1 MHKRSDYINTDTPL
15 KSDLLNY
22 FSKSEKL
29 IIFDVGGCEGEDSIR
44 YSRLFPNSEIF
55 IFEPLPNNQNLI
67 NENIN
72 KYNSKNI
79 TLVKKALS
87 DKISNEQFFV
97 SSGSPSL
104 AKEDMDWDFGNK
116 SSSLLAPGNVFDFV
130 PWLKFN
136 EVIEVSATTIQ
147 DFATSNRIVGIDF
160 MHLDVQGAELKVLNG
175 ASSFIDNI
183 KIIWLEVSSEELY
196 EGQPLKNDIEK
207 FMCSKNFILIK
218 SVIDGISGDQLYI
231 NKKYFSY
238 LNNSG
243 LNYLSTYVKNLI
255 PKTVKVKV
263 NEFKSL
269 MAKKSEKNKYGK
281 ISFSQSGEDL
291 IIDFLFNAI
300 GITYPTYIDIGA
312 HHPFYL
318 NNTAI
323 FYQRG
328 CRGINVE
335 PDPNLFPLFEK
346 YRSFD
351 KNLNLGVSDET
362 GLLDFYIINVPTL
375 NTFSKSDALT
385 YSLEGNYFIT
395 EVKQINVDTFNNI
408 LELYFDRKVPDLL
421 TIDAEGVDEI
431 ILKSINFETSPPII
445 ICIETISFSSV
456 GKGVKNKKII
466 DFLVEK
472 GYLLYAD
479 TNINS
484 IFILREKWERNN

>member
-1 MHKRSDYINTDTPL
+1 MHKRSDYINTDSPL

-22 FSKSEKL
+22 FSENEKL

-44 YSRLFPNSEIF
+44 YSRLFPNSQIF

-116 SSSLLAPGNVFDFV
+116 SSSLLAPSNVCDFV

-147 DFATSNRIVGIDF
+147 DFTTSNRIAGIDF

-218 SVIDGISGDQLYI
+218 SVIEGISGDQLYI
-231 NKKYFSY
+231 NKKYFSN
-238 LNNSG
+238 LNNSA

-346 YRSFD
+346 YRNFD
-351 KNLNLGVSDET
+351 KNLNVGISDKT

-375 NTFSKSDALT
+375 NTFSKSEAES
-385 YSLEGNYFIT
+385 YSLQGNYFIT
-395 EVKQINVDTFNNI
+395 EVKQINVVTFNNI
-408 LELYFDRKVPDLL
+408 LDQYFDRRAPDLL
-421 TIDAEGVDEI
+421 TIDAEGVDEL
-431 ILKSINFETSPPII
+431 ILKSINFENNPPII
-445 ICIETISFSSV
+445 ICIETISFSSA
-456 GKGVKNKKII
+456 GLGIKNEKII
-466 DFLVEK
+466 HYITGK

-484 IFILREKWERNN
+484 IFILREKWERNK